1 MDLQIMFTA
10 SKRDKTERERERE
23 RERDVEL
30 GIKKQKKV
38 AKKERF

>member
-1 MDLQIMFTA
+1 MFTA
-10 SKRDKTERERERE
+10 SKRDKTERERE